1 MESLAYLET
10 DDNKQEEIGST
21 QVGNELGLQ
30 VQEWALARAE
40 RVSHYLEGQG
50 NDVDG
55 LVSSSIVE
63 ITYRELLLSPMEEN
77 NDLEKGNNK
86 GLRRVTNTGLK

>member
-1 MESLAYLET
+1 MEALAYLET
-10 DDNKQEEIGST
+10 DNNKQEEIGST
-21 QVGNELGLQ
+21 QV
-30 VQEWALARAE
+30 QEWALALAK
-40 RVSHYLEGQG
+40 RVSHYIERQG
-50 NDVDG
+50 IDVDG

-77 NDLEKGNNK
+77 NGLEKGNNK